1 MSDTEEVIIKR
12 IKPVKDTKPEIA
24 REKLKEKRLRLKAEK
39 EAEIVEKAKQKYAD
53 EQVLLQ
59 QKLVE
64 EEEKKKNDPMYI
76 MMKKIEELQS
86 QINSKNEVE
95 VPVKKTRAKKVVDE
109 EPEPEIVKPKV
120 NRKKKTPSELEALP
134 VSNSILYEKRVKK
147 EVINPSKPARKPRQI
162 KNAVESPSNIFV
174 GDNTTP
180 NIPAQV
186 VEEQIP
192 RTTDFEF
199 RQPLNP
205 LHSILMSRRSMY

>member
-53 EQVLLQ
+53 EQLLLQ
-59 QKLVE
+59 QKLAE
-64 EEEKKKNDPMYI
+64 EEEKKKNDPMFI

-86 QINSKNEVE
+86 QISSKNEVAI
-95 VPVKKTRAKKVVDE
+95 PVKKTRAKKVDIE
-109 EPEPEIVKPKV
+109 EPVEEPVKPK
-120 NRKKKTPSELEALP
+120 RTRAKKVEQ
-134 VSNSILYEKRVKK
+134 VVEK
-147 EVINPSKPARKPRQI
+147 PSKPARKPRQI

-180 NIPAQV
+180 NIPQQV

-199 RQPLNP
+199 RQPINP
-205 LHSILMSRRSMY
+205 LHSILMARRSMY